1 MVNRPYYFSGTSTRG
16 TARSPTVTRARR
28 FIGRKQP
35 GNSPDPR
42 NPYTCNVDIGL
53 SRVARVGA
61 P

>member
-1 MVNRPYYFSGTSTRG
+1 
-16 TARSPTVTRARR
+16 VTRARR